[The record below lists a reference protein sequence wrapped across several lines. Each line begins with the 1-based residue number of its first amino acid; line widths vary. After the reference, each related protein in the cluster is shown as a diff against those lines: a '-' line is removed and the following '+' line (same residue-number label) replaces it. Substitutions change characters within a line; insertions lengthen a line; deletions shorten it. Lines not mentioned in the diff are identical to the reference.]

1 MRETL
6 FRAAQ
11 PTGTTPSEELVGQLQ
26 DPDLTRR
33 CWDQSLAPITTTA
46 AATVSAH
53 AATILW
59 PYPAGTAD
67 CVDRANCADH
77 FLRANPGY
85 HVVTPL
91 GLAHPD
97 VDRLL
102 DCTDV
107 VLFLPFENAADELT
121 VAGSHLQMRGRQID
135 AVISELAPGY
145 LWRHGILDLDPQQPR
160 WPLETHLVNGH
171 LIAAHKGQQARHFAA
186 YCRQQADIVALDT
199 IVVATLEELTGALE
213 HLLDGSRA
221 AVLRPF
227 SASQGT
233 GVTFVDRDH
242 LIRSGGP
249 EAAAAR
255 AIAQI
260 SAALA
265 RKYGSPEPF
274 PLIVTPFTEAARLE
288 GCVTDIRIFV
298 CHDPSSDGL
307 RGLPGMVRRA
317 QVPLDSAGPVTAA
330 AALTNLNAAP
340 APAAISGPR
349 FFPAT
354 DPQILA
360 ALGLTPDDLIRL
372 CAHAT
377 AIWATAIQPHGHPGA
392 RGRFAYGSVDFVI
405 RHSDGIAV
413 PVEMNGTN
421 VGSHPT
427 VHPRW
432 CHAFG
437 AATTHALTQLG
448 FAR

>member
-102 DCTDV
+102 DGTDV
-107 VLFLPFENAADELT
+107 VLFLPFEDAADELSI
-121 VAGSHLQMRGRQID
+121 VDNHLQMRGRQID

-145 LWRHGILDLDPQQPR
+145 LWRHGILDLDPHQPS
-160 WPLETHLVNGH
+160 WPLDTQLINGS
-171 LIAAHKGQQARHFAA
+171 LLAAHKGQQAHHFAT
-186 YCRQQADIVALDT
+186 YCQQQPGIVALDT
-199 IVVATLEELTGALE
+199 IVVATVEELTGALE
-213 HLLDGSRA
+213 RTLDGSRA
-221 AVLRPF
+221 AVIRPF

-233 GVTFVDRDH
+233 GVTFVDRDD
-242 LIRSGGP
+242 ITRRGGP
-249 EAAAAR
+249 YAAAHVVE
-255 AIAQI
+255 QI

-265 RKYGSPEPF
+265 RKYGSPAPF
-274 PLIVTPFTEAARLE
+274 PLIVTPFTEAARLN
-288 GCVTDIRIFV
+288 GCVTDLRIFV
-298 CHDPSSDGL
+298 CYDPTSDGL

-317 QVPLDSAGPVTAA
+317 QLPLADTGSVTAA

-340 APAAISGPR
+340 VTEAIPGPR

-354 DPQILA
+354 DPQILT
-360 ALGLTPDDLIRL
+360 ALGLTPDDLVRL
-372 CAHAT
+372 CEHAT
-377 AIWATAIQPHGHPGA
+377 AIWATASQSTEDPDG
-392 RGRFAYGSVDFVI
+392 RGPFAYGSVDFVI
-405 RHSDGIAV
+405 RRTDARAV
-413 PVEMNGTN
+413 PIEMNGTN